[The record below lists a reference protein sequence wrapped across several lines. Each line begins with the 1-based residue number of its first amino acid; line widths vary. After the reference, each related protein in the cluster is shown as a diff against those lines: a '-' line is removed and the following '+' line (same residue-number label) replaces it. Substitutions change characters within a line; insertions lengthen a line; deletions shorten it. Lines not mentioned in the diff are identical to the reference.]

1 MCTLVL
7 FFRVFTEYP
16 IVIAAN
22 RDESLTRPSVN
33 PTYLSSS
40 PWIYAGQD
48 RLAGGTWLGVNE
60 WGVTVGVLNRQA
72 ITSIDP
78 LRRSR
83 GSLCLDA
90 LQQHSA
96 EAAVHALMT
105 QTDYIYNPFNLVI
118 TDPTAAYVIDN
129 HRDTL
134 TLQRLSP
141 GIHMVTNRDPNDP
154 TCARVAR
161 FSPLFAQIGAAFSA
175 SPLPLRT
182 LFGALH
188 HQMAQH
194 ADSMRDARNGLCLH
208 LDGYGT
214 CSSTLLAY
222 SQKECRYDYLFAPGP
237 PCRTSYKGTS
247 LPVATVASH
256 PPSTT

>member
-7 FFRVFTEYP
+7 FFRVFADYP

-22 RDESLTRPSVN
+22 RDESLTRPSAN

-72 ITSIDP
+72 TTPIDP

-90 LQQHSA
+90 LKQHSA
-96 EAAVHALMT
+96 EAAVHALKT
-105 QTDYIYNPFNLVI
+105 QAGHTYNPFNLVI
-118 TDPTAAYVIDN
+118 TDLISAYVIDN
-129 HRDTL
+129 HRDTV
-134 TLQRLSP
+134 TIQRLSP

-154 TCARVAR
+154 ACVRVAR
-161 FSPLFAQIGAAFSA
+161 FFPLFAQIGAVFS
-175 SPLPLRT
+175 SRSLPLRN

-188 HQMAQH
+188 RQMAQH
-194 ADSMRDARNGLCLH
+194 ADSARDAREGLCLH

-222 SQKECRYDYLFAPGP
+222 SQKEYRYNYLFAPGP
-237 PCRTSYKGTS
+237 PCRSSYKETS